1 MSYVLRNLLSYATAE
16 NTGWIAAGN
25 GKVEYVQSP
34 KLDGN
39 YAIKLT
45 STSSNETLI
54 RHSTPN
60 PIVLK
65 THIYYSCVHI
75 LENSN
80 AVGYLQCYW
89 PEAEPYWIDDDYTY
103 GTPPGPYL
111 DCTKRGEWQRVSFR
125 SVRNNWDYTAGAFR
139 FDFESMA
146 SGQIC
151 YLDNM
156 MLIDLTET
164 FGAGYEPSK
173 KWCDENIPFFEG
185 TLEINNPLVKTE
197 EGLDDY
203 TELYLLDDVTD
214 LSKNAYEFTVT
225 GTIIKD
231 ETAGH
236 FNKSSLYFNG
246 SSYMTLELPLSDE
259 LTVECWVKQENRST
273 SYPTPFSYTN
283 SAGSRGL
290 YQHFLSTTSLCGT
303 NSASSYTTIG
313 STTGVYLGNWTH
325 ICYTIKGNTIKAY
338 LNGRLLGTKTD
349 GASSYQTLMIGS
361 LKDSISSCYF
371 KGWMSDFRISSCV
384 RYEGDHFNPPKR
396 HFNEVWQENKS
407 LSVKK
412 NQRNELKYKFLDY
425 IESDRTQY
433 IDTGYKPNQNTKIEL
448 DAAIGNGTIQ
458 GNTNPYLF
466 YGCRT
471 GNTNWFSMGQGSAST
486 TYTVHGYQSTT
497 YVSIAT
503 LSAARMPLRR
513 KYIQDKNYFYIDN
526 VQNKTSTD
534 TVFQS
539 NINMYLFCS
548 NENGT
553 TNYFTPM
560 RLYGCKIYEA
570 DILVRD
576 FVPAK
581 RIEDSVVGLLDKVN
595 NVFYT
600 DPTGKTFLYYE
611 NEISDELEILL
622 DGKNLTTESAKGK
635 SITHTGTTTLINNTK
650 VNDKS
655 YYFSGSNY
663 ITLSDIGPTT
673 GTNDWTVEWW
683 EYPTATVSA
692 CARFHQKNLTTTSD
706 RGLLIG
712 YQSGNNVLLY
722 VSTNSS
728 SWNIASGVVIGTIAL
743 NAWTHRAVVRK
754 GNYIYGFENG
764 VKKNTVSIG
773 TGALAPISPPMI
785 GNYNSTNNFKGYID
799 DFRIWN
805 TAKWVSNF
813 IPNKKRIASENYSLI
828 KNSWIK
834 TEEPKEITLTNLLP
848 KPSEWT
854 LSNVTVSNEEF
865 SFTTGT
871 TAMASTSLATPK
883 EGHLYY
889 GRVAQKTT
897 SSSHSASD
905 GRFEM
910 FCGDNEFQANLIY
923 GNLTEIKT
931 NNEWINSSKIYS
943 LQSSTYLTSSY
954 SWQMRNFTV
963 SANGACYRK
972 EPLLID
978 LTESFGAGNEPTK
991 EWCDE
996 NIPYFT
1002 GTITVEDGRKCWTKK
1017 ILI

>member
-1 MSYVLRNLLSYATAE
+1 MSYVLRNLLTYATAE
-16 NTGWIAAGN
+16 NTGWSASN
-25 GKVEYVQSP
+25 GTITYVTSP
-34 KLDGN
+34 KLSGN

-45 STSSNETLI
+45 SSSSSETLVSHASPSQPTAI
-54 RHSTPN
+54 KS
-60 PIVLK
+60 
-65 THIYYSCVHI
+65 HIYYSCVHI

-89 PEAEPYWIDDDYTY
+89 PIAEPYWYDDDYTY

-111 DCTKRGEWQRVSFR
+111 DYSKRGEWQRVSFR
-125 SVRNNWDYTAGAFR
+125 SVRNNWDYTTSAFR
-139 FDFESMA
+139 FDFESMP
-146 SGQIC
+146 SGQVC

-156 MLIDLTET
+156 MLIDLTEA

-185 TLEINNPLVKTE
+185 TLEINNLLIKTQDE
-197 EGLDDY
+197 LDDY
-203 TELYLLDDVTD
+203 TELYLLDDIVD
-214 LSKNAYEFTVT
+214 LSKNAHEFTVT
-225 GTIIKD
+225 GTITKSD
-231 ETAGH
+231 LAGY

-273 SYPTPFSYTN
+273 LYPTPFSYTN
-283 SAGSRGL
+283 SAGGRGL
-290 YQHFLSTTSLCGT
+290 YQHFLSTTSLCGS
-303 NSASSYTTIG
+303 NANNSYTTIG
-313 STTGVYLGNWTH
+313 SATDVYLGNWTH

-338 LNGRLLGTKTD
+338 LNGKLLGTKTD
-349 GASSYQTLMIGS
+349 GASNYQTLMIGS
-361 LKDSISSCYF
+361 LKDSASSCYF
-371 KGWMSDFRISSCV
+371 KGWISDFRVSSCI
-384 RYEGDHFNPPKR
+384 RYKEDYFTPPRR
-396 HFNEVWQENKS
+396 HFNETWKENKN
-407 LSVKK
+407 LSIKEK
-412 NQRNELKYKFLDY
+412 ELEYKFLDY

-433 IDTGYKPNQNTKIEL
+433 IDTNYKPNQNTKIIL

-471 GNTNWFSMGQGSAST
+471 GNSNWFSMGQGSAANN
-486 TYTVHGYQSTT
+486 YTVHGYQGAS
-497 YVSIAT
+497 YVSITT

-526 VQNKTSTD
+526 IQNKTSTD

-576 FVPAK
+576 FIPAK
-581 RIEDSVVGLLDKVN
+581 RIKDNVVGLLDKVN

-611 NEISDELEILL
+611 NEISDELETLL
-622 DGKNLTTESAKGK
+622 DGKNLTTESAKEK
-635 SITHTGTTTLINNTK
+635 PITFTTGTTTLGDNAKI
-650 VNDKS
+650 NDKS

-663 ITLSDIGPTT
+663 ITLSDIGPTQ
-673 GTNDWTVEWW
+673 GTNDWTIEWW
-683 EYPTATVSA
+683 EYPIATVNY

-712 YQSGNNVLLY
+712 YQSSNNLY
-722 VSTNSS
+722 FYLSTNSS
-728 SWNIASGVVIGTIAL
+728 SWNVANQISMGTIAL
-743 NAWTHRAVVRK
+743 NKWTHRAVVRK
-754 GNYIYGFENG
+754 GSYIYLFENG
-764 VKKNTVSIG
+764 VKKNIVNVG
-773 TGALAPISPPMI
+773 TGSLSPISPPMI
-785 GNYNSTNNFKGYID
+785 GNYNSTYNFKGYID

-813 IPNKKRIASENYSLI
+813 IPNKKRITSKNYSLI

-834 TEEPKEITLTNLLP
+834 TEESEEITLTNLLP
-848 KPSEWT
+848 KPSEWA

-865 SFTTGT
+865 SFATGT
-871 TAMASTSLATPK
+871 TAMALTTLSTPK

-889 GRVAQKTT
+889 SRITQKTT

-910 FCGDNEFQANLIY
+910 FCGDNEFQANLVF
-923 GNLTEIKT
+923 GKLTELRS
-931 NNEWINSSKIYS
+931 NNEWIKSSQIQN
-943 LQSSTYLTSSY
+943 LQSSTYLTSSNN
-954 SWQMRNFTV
+954 WQLRNFV
-963 SANGACYRK
+963 VNANGSCYRK

-978 LTESFGAGNEPTK
+978 LTEAFGAGNEPTK
-991 EWCDE
+991 EWCDV
-996 NIPYFT
+996 NIPYFI
-1002 GTITVEDGRKCWTKK
+1002 GTTNIKDGRKCWTKK